1 MLSLLLIVLTA
12 ALYIVGLSPSFSK
25 FLISA
30 LTSLSNPRQYLI
42 LTVFF
47 LDKSLPVS
55 SNPILYPSVNVSAI
69 FWISSSLSELR
80 YSAVLI
86 SLSVTYSPNLY
97 RYLTSVRSDS
107 IIILVAKS
115 SSGSNSSLTLYSI
128 RSSL

>member
-1 MLSLLLIVLTA
+1 MLSLLLIVLTV

-47 LDKSLPVS
+47 FDKSLPVS

-69 FWISSSLSELR
+69 FWISSSLIELR

-97 RYLTSVRSDS
+97 RYLTSVMSDS